1 MKKILQNRNGP
12 SRLSLVRS
20 IDFTRLWKRLSLD
33 SLDDVAGLLLESR
46 LERSERPSRALG
58 EAALVV
64 VFEAVKSVAEL
75 RSIAETRTVVESRL
89 AAELWSVAEAIEV
102 AHSVVERSVAELLSV
117 AELTIEVGGELLS
130 VAEPRSTA
138 QRSLAAELAAEL
150 AASLDSAL
158 LGVVVGVRQCE
169 DSVFDLRVQNQLL
182 VQRIELALQ
191 RIMWVLLQFAADQ
204 INLNRKRRAD

>member
-75 RSIAETRTVVESRL
+75 RSITKTRTVVESRL
-89 AAELWSVAEAIEV
+89 ATELWSVAEAIEV

-130 VAEPRSTA
+130 TAEPRSTA
-138 QRSLAAELAAEL
+138 ERSLAAEL